1 MLLGLVALLD
11 LIVLY
16 FTATRGAILGLLG
29 GALVTFIFLMV
40 KSEKGDQI
48 RKVAKIGLVA
58 LVVFLGAFFL
68 LRNTPLVKESPV
80 LSRFASGSHRS
91 GSGNRTQ
98 VRSSSW
104 KIKSFPGSI
113 VHGHGEVLN
122 QDILSLHNSVHAAYE
137 AIHGRPLAQK
147 DEKGVFYFHRRL
159 LSQGRFKLIIA
170 NSQLMK
176 ADLMARYSIP
186 SSKIRVIYP
195 GYDPRQFSPSA
206 RASARQ
212 ELRRSMGV
220 TSEEILIGLVTS
232 GDFVKR
238 GVKTFVSTIASLPA
252 NTRKRMKALIVG
264 REKRVDVLREECRR
278 LGIADRVIF
287 KESIP
292 DVQNYYYAM
301 DLMVYPAF
309 FEEFGQVVQEAA
321 ACGVPVLTSK
331 MVGASELFQGLA
343 KSYLPDRAVADEF
356 AKRLD
361 ELIAHP
367 DRLKPWGEAAR
378 ESVQQNTWDR
388 NCELTLQ
395 CYDELSPSDPGIPV
409 RR

>member
-1 MLLGLVALLD
+1 VDRLKTAAIVCRNLKGLTGTINTIYRHTDFLVRHGWDVHLFAERLDSSRVKIAGGIPHSLPRWPLGRTWRWR
-11 LIVLY
+11 
-16 FTATRGAILGLLG
+16 FFS
-29 GALVTFIFLMV
+29 TFF
-40 KSEKGDQI
+40 D
-48 RKVAKIGLVA
+48 
-58 LVVFLGAFFL
+58 
-68 LRNTPLVKESPV
+68 
-80 LSRFASGSHRS
+80 
-91 GSGNRTQ
+91 
-98 VRSSSW
+98 W

-378 ESVQQNTWDR
+378 NPCNRTRGTATAS
-388 NCELTLQ
+388 
-395 CYDELSPSDPGIPV
+395 
-409 RR
+409 